1 MMNLYNLER
10 KMANNTGNK
19 KIAKNTLMLYIRMF
33 FTMAVSLYTS
43 RVVLSTLGVSDY
55 GIYNVVG
62 GVVAMFTFINS
73 SMVNATQ
80 RFITFEL
87 GQGNKDRLH
96 TVFCTSL
103 NIHAIISIIIVLL
116 VETVGLWFLYNKMQ
130 IPDERINAAFWTLQ
144 CSILATIVNVMSVP
158 YNASIVAHEKMSAFA
173 YISILE
179 VTLKLLIVFLLMVS
193 PFDKLILYAVLVLVV
208 QIFIRFIYGNYC
220 SRHFE
225 ETHYAFRMDKSL
237 FKTMTSFAAFDLF
250 GNLSVVARTQG
261 INLLLNVFFGTILN
275 AAAGVANQVQGA
287 VMGFGNNV
295 LMAVTPQLIKSYSV
309 KDYDRMN
316 YLLHKFTLITFI
328 LLLLLSMPI
337 IQEANYILG
346 IWLKEVPAYA
356 VSLCQLT
363 LIFGVIAN
371 SFRLV
376 STGIEATGNIKRQST
391 ILGCLY
397 LSVIPIAYIL
407 YKMGFAPETSF
418 VLNIIFVIIGI
429 FINATILHIQMKEFS
444 LVDFCKKV
452 ILKAVVIFAAFYV
465 ITLAAK
471 TQLDEGFIRLVVV
484 CFASLFTSILS
495 ALCILNKKER
505 QKAKQMVLAKFNKK

>member
-1 MMNLYNLER
+1 M
-10 KMANNTGNK
+10 
-19 KIAKNTLMLYIRMF
+19 
-33 FTMAVSLYTS
+33 
-43 RVVLSTLGVSDY
+43 
-55 GIYNVVG
+55 
-62 GVVAMFTFINS
+62 
-73 SMVNATQ
+73 
-80 RFITFEL
+80 
-87 GQGNKDRLH
+87 
-96 TVFCTSL
+96 
-103 NIHAIISIIIVLL
+103 
-116 VETVGLWFLYNKMQ
+116 
-130 IPDERINAAFWTLQ
+130 
-144 CSILATIVNVMSVP
+144 
-158 YNASIVAHEKMSAFA
+158 
-173 YISILE
+173 
-179 VTLKLLIVFLLMVS
+179 
-193 PFDKLILYAVLVLVV
+193 LVLVV

-376 STGIEATGNIKRQST
+376 S
-391 ILGCLY
+391 
-397 LSVIPIAYIL
+397 LSLI
-407 YKMGFAPETSF
+407 
-418 VLNIIFVIIGI
+418 
-429 FINATILHIQMKEFS
+429 HISEP
-444 LVDFCKKV
+444 
-452 ILKAVVIFAAFYV
+452 
-465 ITLAAK
+465 T
-471 TQLDEGFIRLVVV
+471 RP
-484 CFASLFTSILS
+484 
-495 ALCILNKKER
+495 
-505 QKAKQMVLAKFNKK
+505 

>member
-1 MMNLYNLER
+1 
-10 KMANNTGNK
+10 
-19 KIAKNTLMLYIRMF
+19 
-33 FTMAVSLYTS
+33 MAVSLYTS
-43 RVVLSTLGVSDY
+43 RVVLATLGVSDY

-87 GQGNKDRLH
+87 GQGNKERLH

-103 NIHAIISIIIVLL
+103 NIHAIISLIIVLL
-116 VETVGLWFLYNKMQ
+116 VETIGLWFLYNKMQ
-130 IPDERINAAFWTLQ
+130 IPDGRINAAFWTLQ
-144 CSILATIVNVMSVP
+144 CSILATVVNVMSVP

-179 VTLKLLIVFLLMVS
+179 VTLKLLIVFLLVYS
-193 PFDKLILYAVLVLVV
+193 PFDKLILYAALILVV
-208 QIFIRFIYGNYC
+208 QLFIRFVYGNYC
-220 SRHFE
+220 SRHFD
-225 ETHYAFRMDKSL
+225 ETHYAFRLDKSL

-261 INLLLNVFFGTILN
+261 INLLLNVFFGTLLN

-295 LMAVTPQLIKSYSV
+295 LMAVTPQLIKSYSI
-309 KDYDRMN
+309 KDFDRMN
-316 YLLHKFTLITFI
+316 YLLYKFTLIVFI

-337 IQEANYILG
+337 LQEANYILG
-346 IWLKEVPAYA
+346 LWLKEVPAYA

-363 LIFGVIAN
+363 LVFGVIAN

-376 STGIEATGNIKRQST
+376 SVGIEATGNIKRQSS

-397 LSVIPIAYIL
+397 LSVIPIAYVM
-407 YKMGFAPETSF
+407 YRMGFAPETSF
-418 VLNIIFVIIGI
+418 VLNIIFVMIGV
-429 FINATILHIQMKEFS
+429 FINAAILHIQMKEFS
-444 LVDFCKKV
+444 LLMFCRKV
-452 ILKAVVIFAAFYV
+452 VLKAIIIFTAFYLC
-465 ITLAAK
+465 TLFAK
-471 TQLDEGFIRLVVV
+471 NLLEEGFVRLIIV
-484 CFASLFTSILS
+484 CLVSFFTAMFSC
-495 ALCILNKKER
+495 LCILNKNER
-505 QKAKQMVLAKFNKK
+505 QKAKQVILAKFGKK

>member
-10 KMANNTGNK
+10 IMANNTGNK

-33 FTMAVSLYTS
+33 FTMAVTLYTS

-62 GVVAMFTFINS
+62 GMVAMFTFINS

-130 IPDERINAAFWTLQ
+130 IPDGRINAAFWTLQ
-144 CSILATIVNVMSVP
+144 CSIFATVVNVMSVP

-193 PFDKLILYAVLVLVV
+193 PFDKLILYAVLVLAV
-208 QIFIRFIYGNYC
+208 QIFIRLIYGIYC

-275 AAAGVANQVQGA
+275 AAAGVASQVQGA

-316 YLLHKFTLITFI
+316 YLLYKFTLITFI

-337 IQEANYILG
+337 MQEANYILG
-346 IWLKEVPAYA
+346 IWLKEVPPYA
-356 VSLCQLT
+356 VSLCKLT
-363 LIFGVIAN
+363 LIFGTAN
-371 SFRLV
+371 SFRLL
-376 STGIEATGNIKRQST
+376 SIGIEATGNIKRQSS

-397 LSVIPIAYIL
+397 LSVIPITYIL
-407 YKMGFAPETSF
+407 YELGATPEIPF
-418 VLNIIFVIIGI
+418 VLNIIFVILGI
-429 FINATILHIQMKEFS
+429 FINAAILHIQMKEFS
-444 LVDFCKKV
+444 LIGFCKKV

-471 TQLDEGFIRLVVV
+471 SQLDEGFIRLIVV

-495 ALCILNKKER
+495 VLCILNKEER
-505 QKAKQMVLAKFNKK
+505 QKAKQMVLAKFNNK

>member
-1 MMNLYNLER
+1 MPSS
-10 KMANNTGNK
+10 TDNK
-19 KIAKNTLMLYIRMF
+19 KIATNTFMLYIRMF

-62 GVVAMFTFINS
+62 GIVAMFTFINS
-73 SMVNATQ
+73 SMINATQ
-80 RFITFEL
+80 RFITYEL
-87 GQGNKDRLH
+87 GQGNINKLH
-96 TVFCTSL
+96 IVFCTSL
-103 NIHAIISIIIVLL
+103 NIHAIISLLIVLL
-116 VETVGLWFLYNKMQ
+116 VETIGLWFLYNQMQ
-130 IPDERINAAFWTLQ
+130 IPEGRITAAFWTLQ
-144 CSILATIVNVMSVP
+144 CSILATVVNVMSVP

-179 VTLKLLIVFLLMVS
+179 VSLKLLIVYLLSIS
-193 PFDKLILYAVLVLVV
+193 PFDKLIAYAVLILLV

-225 ETHYAFRMDKSL
+225 ETHYSFKLDKVL
-237 FKTMTSFAAFDLF
+237 FKKMTSFAAFDLF

-261 INLLLNVFFGTILN
+261 INLLLNMFFGTILN
-275 AAAGVANQVQGA
+275 AAAGIANQVQGA

-309 KDYDRMN
+309 KDYKRMN
-316 YLLHKFTLITFI
+316 YLLYKFTLITFI

-346 IWLKEVPAYA
+346 LWLKQVPAYA

-363 LIFGVIAN
+363 LVFGVIAN

-376 STGIEATGNIKRQST
+376 STGIEATGNIKRQSS

-397 LSVIPIAYIL
+397 LSVVPISYVM
-407 YKMGFAPETSF
+407 YKIGFAPETSF
-418 VLNIIFVIIGI
+418 VLNIIFVIIGV

-444 LVDFCKKV
+444 LVGFCKNV
-452 ILKAVVIFAAFYV
+452 IFKAVLIFIVFYITTYVASQMMEESFLRLILVCVSSLLVALLSAVVI
-465 ITLAAK
+465 
-471 TQLDEGFIRLVVV
+471 
-484 CFASLFTSILS
+484 
-495 ALCILNKKER
+495 LNKEER
-505 QKAKQMVLAKFNKK
+505 LRAKQMVLAKFGKK

>member
-1 MMNLYNLER
+1 
-10 KMANNTGNK
+10 MA
-19 KIAKNTLMLYIRMF
+19 
-33 FTMAVSLYTS
+33 
-43 RVVLSTLGVSDY
+43 
-55 GIYNVVG
+55 
-62 GVVAMFTFINS
+62 
-73 SMVNATQ
+73 
-80 RFITFEL
+80 
-87 GQGNKDRLH
+87 
-96 TVFCTSL
+96 
-103 NIHAIISIIIVLL
+103 
-116 VETVGLWFLYNKMQ
+116 
-130 IPDERINAAFWTLQ
+130 
-144 CSILATIVNVMSVP
+144 
-158 YNASIVAHEKMSAFA
+158 
-173 YISILE
+173 
-179 VTLKLLIVFLLMVS
+179 
-193 PFDKLILYAVLVLVV
+193 V

-225 ETHYAFRMDKSL
+225 ETHYAFLIDKSL

-397 LSVIPIAYIL
+397 LSVIPIAYLL

-429 FINATILHIQMKEFS
+429 FINAAILHIQMKEFS

-465 ITLAAK
+465 ITLAVK
-471 TQLDEGFIRLVVV
+471 SQLDEGFIRLIVV

-495 ALCILNKKER
+495 VLCILNKEER